1 MTVRSKAFTLVE
13 MLVSITTLTL
23 IVLLVSRLFNSASAL
38 TTSVN
43 KRMDVDEQVRPF
55 LDRVAI
61 DLAQMVK
68 RSDVDYF
75 LKSPSNT
82 QTGNDQIAFYSV
94 VSGYNATSAGPVS
107 LVAYRINSR
116 NQAER
121 MAKGLIWNG
130 DSSTGTPIVFMPL
143 TISTTWTSATDT
155 SADIDYELAAPS
167 VFRFEY
173 YYVLTSGNL
182 SDTPWDSAAGHTAP
196 SGMRD
201 VAAIS
206 VVIAAIDAK
215 SRVLLSGTQLA
226 TVAAGMSDF
235 TGSMAQGA
243 LVARWQRTLDA
254 TTGLPR
260 SAITGI
266 RIYQRYFPII
276 Q

>member
-1 MTVRSKAFTLVE
+1 MTVRTKAFTLVE
-13 MLVSITTLTL
+13 MLVSITILTL

-38 TTSVN
+38 NTSVN

-143 TISTTWTSATDT
+143 TISTTWASATDT
-155 SADIDYELAAPS
+155 SADIDYELAAPN

-173 YYVLTSGNL
+173 YYVLTSSNL

-226 TVAAGMSDF
+226 TVARGMSDF

-243 LVARWQRTLDA
+243 LAAQWQRTLDA

-260 SAITGI
+260 SAITSI